1 MKLGTRK
8 IKQKSKKITQH
19 KRRKIKKMK
28 IEEKAKGEEGLRA
41 QEHRCCKEHVF

>member
-8 IKQKSKKITQH
+8 IKQKSKKITWH

-28 IEEKAKGEEGLRA
+28 IEEKAKGEEGWNLELDPKKRRV
-41 QEHRCCKEHVF
+41 Q